1 MAAMQGVV
9 SRVSVKSV
17 DADQFG
23 NDKLKSFQLEGGDV
37 WYGLGKSKG
46 DTINIKK
53 GTGYQPLEAGDS
65 VEFFYETS
73 NSGGKTYYNTK
84 SSKITITGKG
94 SGAAPAPQPQQQKAQ
109 AAPQQSA
116 QPAAQARSAGG
127 GSKPGY
133 EAGIKVGHAINNAVQ
148 LVCAEDGVPTLAA
161 IERKAIAILKLSRKM
176 EFGFESIFDGTYV
189 PMEEK
194 KAEPAQQPAKE
205 EKKPART
212 SRKAAEAAKPTL
224 PPEPQVQGDTVDH
237 GDDGGDVDPG
247 ATDDAGDN
255 QEPPAQQGPASV
267 MDFSDDIP
275 F

>member
-9 SRVSVKSV
+9 SKVSIKAV

-73 NSGGKTYYNTK
+73 ARGDKTYYNTK
-84 SSKITITGKG
+84 SSKITITAKG
-94 SGAAPAPQPQQQKAQ
+94 AGAPAPQQQAPRQSAPQQQGQAQSPASNNKAG
-109 AAPQQSA
+109 AN
-116 QPAAQARSAGG
+116 AGG
-127 GSKPGY
+127 SAAKAPY

-148 LVCAEDGVPTLAA
+148 LCIADGKPVTAVDL
-161 IERKAIAILKLSRKM
+161 ERKAISILLLSKHLEAKFVDIM
-176 EFGFESIFDGTYV
+176 SGEYKGV
-189 PMEEK
+189 PAPAATPTPAPEEK
-194 KAEPAQQPAKE
+194 KTTTRKKAPAPQ
-205 EKKPART
+205 
-212 SRKAAEAAKPTL
+212 
-224 PPEPQVQGDTVDH
+224 PEPQPEPEPEVDD
-237 GDDGGDVDPG
+237 GPDVDDGSQDDDGGQ
-247 ATDDAGDN
+247 
-255 QEPPAQQGPASV
+255 QEQQQQAAPSV